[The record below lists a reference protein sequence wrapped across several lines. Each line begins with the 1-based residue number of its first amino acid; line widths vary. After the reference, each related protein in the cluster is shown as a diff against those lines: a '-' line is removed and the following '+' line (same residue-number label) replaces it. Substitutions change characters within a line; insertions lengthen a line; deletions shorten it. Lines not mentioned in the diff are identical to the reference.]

1 MKKYKL
7 IAPLALGAAA
17 ALAAGVAA
25 LLKKPAEAAES
36 AAAPAPKT
44 PAVPKHRCV
53 GSHSFISGFQNAVT
67 VEMEM
72 DYDSE
77 KYSFVVIEDEFPSY
91 SGDSHVAVVYGE
103 DFNMQLEYAAYYKG
117 EDFAGHVKTLG
128 EKYQGIAPVR
138 FGGVEGIRFIDGD
151 NVCLAL
157 PIPND
162 ASSFLLVTLMKNPG
176 YDEDVSTLPDHPDLR
191 YMLGTLRFT
200 LH

>member
-53 GSHSFISGFQNAVT
+53 GSYSFISGFQNAVT

-77 KYSFVVIEDEFPSY
+77 KYSFVVIEDGPRVF
-91 SGDSHVAVVYGE
+91 YG
-103 DFNMQLEYAAYYKG
+103 
-117 EDFAGHVKTLG
+117 
-128 EKYQGIAPVR
+128 
-138 FGGVEGIRFIDGD
+138 
-151 NVCLAL
+151 
-157 PIPND
+157 
-162 ASSFLLVTLMKNPG
+162 LVT
-176 YDEDVSTLPDHPDLR
+176 DLR
-191 YMLGTLRFT
+191 LCASDPRFT
-200 LH
+200 DARTMERIPTAWPPMDTSTMDQKGSW

>member
-36 AAAPAPKT
+36 D
-44 PAVPKHRCV
+44 RCV
-53 GSHSFISGFQNAVT
+53 GSYSFISGFQNAVT